1 MTTPYGSVD
10 PSGHRQLVEMNVLG
24 ARVDPL
30 TIASLNERVER
41 LLENQQKSVVA
52 YIHVHGVNLAYR
64 DAALTR
70 FFKNAEIVYCDGEGV
85 RLGANL
91 LGLHIPER
99 IALTDWVWD
108 LFKICQRQSAS
119 LYFLG
124 STQDVLEGAARKVK
138 EKFPGLKL
146 LGCHHGYFEK
156 RGPSNDA
163 VISEINRF
171 GPDVLLVGFGMP
183 IQERWLMES
192 GDRLQVKLILTVGSC
207 FDYVSGR
214 RRRCPRWMARHGL
227 EWLFRLMQ
235 EPRRLFKRYIIGN
248 PLFVARVVWAAVS
261 QGFKSQGGER

>member
-1 MTTPYGSVD
+1 LTT
-10 PSGHRQLVEMNVLG
+10 QLVEMNILG
-24 ARVDPL
+24 VRVDPL
-30 TIASLNERVER
+30 TVASLNEHAEN
-41 LLENQQKSVVA
+41 LLESQSRNIVA
-52 YIHVHGVNLAYR
+52 YIHVHGVNLACR
-64 DAALTR
+64 DAALAR
-70 FFKNAEIVYCDGEGV
+70 FFKNAAIVYCDGEGV
-85 RLGANL
+85 RLGAKL

-99 IALTDWVWD
+99 IALTDWVWE
-108 LFKICQRQSAS
+108 FFEICQRRSAS

-124 STQDVLEGAARKVK
+124 STRDILEGAARRTK
-138 EKFPGLKL
+138 ERFPGLKL
-146 LGCHHGYFEK
+146 LGYQQGYFEK

-163 VISEINRF
+163 VINEINGL

-214 RRRCPRWMARHGL
+214 KRRCPRWMSQHGL

-261 QGFKSQGGER
+261 QGFKPRGEEK